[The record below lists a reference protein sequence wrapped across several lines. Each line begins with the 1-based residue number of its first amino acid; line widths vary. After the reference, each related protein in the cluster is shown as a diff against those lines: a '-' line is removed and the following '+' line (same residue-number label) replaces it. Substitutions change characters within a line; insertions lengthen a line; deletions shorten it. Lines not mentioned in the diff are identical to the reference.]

1 MDTKQ
6 VGKKLVD
13 LCRTGK
19 NVEAINTLYSP
30 DIVSVEA
37 RGDAQMPALMR
48 GIDAIRK
55 KNQWWYENHEVHS
68 SEVRGP
74 FPNEDRFAA
83 QFHYEITPKSGPMK
97 GKRMTMDEVA
107 VYTVK
112 DGKIVREE
120 FFYDMG

>member
-13 LCRTGK
+13 LCKAGR

-37 RGDAQMPALMR
+37 RGDETMPAQMR

-55 KNQWWYENHEVHS
+55 KNEWWTENHEVHS
-68 SEVRGP
+68 AEVRGP
-74 FPNEDRFAA
+74 YPNEDRFAA
-83 QFHYEITPKSGPMK
+83 QFRYDITPKAGPMK

-112 DGKIVREE
+112 DGRIVREE
-120 FFYDMG
+120 FFYDVG

>member
-55 KNQWWYENHEVHS
+55 KNQWWYETH
-68 SEVRGP
+68 
-74 FPNEDRFAA
+74 
-83 QFHYEITPKSGPMK
+83 
-97 GKRMTMDEVA
+97 
-107 VYTVK
+107 
-112 DGKIVREE
+112 
-120 FFYDMG
+120 